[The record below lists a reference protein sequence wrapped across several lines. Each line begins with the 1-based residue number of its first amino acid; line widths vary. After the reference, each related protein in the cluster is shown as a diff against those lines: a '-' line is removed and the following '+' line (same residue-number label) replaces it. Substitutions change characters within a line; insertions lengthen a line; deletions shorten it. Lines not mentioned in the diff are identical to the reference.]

1 MVQPCC
7 SLHWCYLCLHWFSN
21 VYYLVVVYI
30 AVIYTVFIRGVCY
43 MNWELHE
50 SKKLAFCIVCQ
61 CYIVIVYIGV
71 DSVSPYCET

>member
-1 MVQPCC
+1 
-7 SLHWCYLCLHWFSN
+7 
-21 VYYLVVVYI
+21 
-30 AVIYTVFIRGVCY
+30 

-71 DSVSPYCET
+71 DSVSPYCVFVIQILFGAEKLDFFIGFPVLSCRSLL